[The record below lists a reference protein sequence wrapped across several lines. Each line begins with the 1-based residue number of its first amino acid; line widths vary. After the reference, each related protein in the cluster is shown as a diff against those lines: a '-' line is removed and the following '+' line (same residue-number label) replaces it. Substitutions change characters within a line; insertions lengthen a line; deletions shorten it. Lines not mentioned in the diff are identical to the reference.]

1 MNSNKVVFF
10 KPENGIKANLIKP
23 LQGRKESLK
32 KKTKKK
38 HGEQKTQNKMV

>member
-10 KPENGIKANLIKP
+10 KLENGIMTNLIKP

-32 KKTKKK
+32 KKSEKK
-38 HGEQKTQNKMV
+38 HGE